1 MSIWRL
7 KFDSVA
13 KYLINHEQL
22 SAFRGLGE
30 GAVASPD
37 VTTSGGAGATTGGGA
52 GATTSGGAGAT
63 TSGAVGAGAGAGGAG
78 YAYGKHA
85 QAVCDVAAGTKSAP
99 GTEVYDLCTQD

>member
-52 GATTSGGAGAT
+52 GATTSG
-63 TSGAVGAGAGAGGAG
+63 AVGAGAGAGGAG